1 MVKHVALPA
10 GPLLDGS
17 LGDDPL
23 ALEPAALQGGIL
35 IGYARVST
43 DGLRRAVPARTTVR
57 GDEQP

>member
-1 MVKHVALPA
+1 MVKHVALPV

-43 DGLRRAVPARTTVR
+43 DGLRRAVPA
-57 GDEQP
+57 